1 MHILKTRNLTY
12 VYPSGNMVALDDV
25 NFEAERGERIVVL
38 GANGAGK
45 STLFKH
51 FNGILTPTKG
61 KVFVN
66 GRPVTKKNL
75 TEVRKTVGLV
85 FQNPDDQI
93 FAPTVEQDV
102 AFGPMNLGLADDEI
116 AHRVEESMRLVGM
129 DGFGDRSPHHLS
141 NGQKK
146 RVAIAGILAMEPE
159 IMVLDEP
166 TAGLD
171 PRGATRILHLISR
184 LNREMNITIILATH
198 DVDIV
203 PMFAHKVCVMHHGRL
218 VAEGTPH
225 DIFAD
230 HELIERVHMRLP
242 RIAQLTQLLQQDGI
256 RIDVLLTTQETRDAL
271 LPLLTRDSMGG

>member
-1 MHILKTRNLTY
+1 MNILETRNLTY
-12 VYPSGNMVALDDV
+12 IYPAWNTLALDNI
-25 NFEAERGERIVVL
+25 NFRVKRGERIAVL

-51 FNGILTPTKG
+51 FNGILMPTKG
-61 KVFVN
+61 EVIVK
-66 GRPVTKKNL
+66 GRPVIKKNL
-75 TEVRKTVGLV
+75 LEVRKTVGLV

-102 AFGPMNLGLADDEI
+102 AFGPMNLGLAEDEI
-116 AHRVEESMRLVGM
+116 SDRVEKSLRLVGM
-129 DGFGDRSPHHLS
+129 DGFNDRSPHHLS

-171 PRGATRILHLISR
+171 PHSTTQILHLIAR
-184 LNREMNITIILATH
+184 LNKEMDITIIFATH
-198 DVDIV
+198 DVDVV
-203 PMFAHKVCVMHHGRL
+203 PMFAHKVCILHHGRI

-230 HELIERVHMRLP
+230 HRLIKHAHLRLP
-242 RIAQLTQLLQQDGI
+242 IIAQFTQLLQQDGVP
-256 RIDVLLTTQETRDAL
+256 IDVLLTIKETRDAL
-271 LPLLTRDSMGG
+271 LPLLTINR

>member
-1 MHILKTRNLTY
+1 MNILETRNLTY
-12 VYPSGNMVALDDV
+12 IYPAWNILALDNI
-25 NFEAERGERIVVL
+25 NFRVKRGERIAVL

-51 FNGILTPTKG
+51 FNGILMPTKG
-61 KVFVN
+61 EVIVK
-66 GRPVTKKNL
+66 GRPVIKKNL
-75 TEVRKTVGLV
+75 IDVRKTVGLV

-102 AFGPMNLGLADDEI
+102 AFGPMNLGLSEDEI
-116 AHRVEESMRLVGM
+116 LDRVEKSLRLVGM
-129 DGFGDRSPHHLS
+129 DGFNDRSPHHLS

-171 PRGATRILHLISR
+171 PQSATQILHLIAR
-184 LNREMNITIILATH
+184 LNKQMDITIIIATH
-198 DVDIV
+198 DVDVV
-203 PMFAHKVCVMHHGRL
+203 PMFAHKVCVLHHGRI
-218 VAEGTPH
+218 VAEGTPY

-230 HELIERVHMRLP
+230 HGLIKHVHLRLP
-242 RIAQLTQLLQQDGI
+242 IIAQFTQLLQQDGVP
-256 RIDVLLTTQETRDAL
+256 IDVQLTIKETRDAL
-271 LPLLTRDSMGG
+271 LPLLTIDR